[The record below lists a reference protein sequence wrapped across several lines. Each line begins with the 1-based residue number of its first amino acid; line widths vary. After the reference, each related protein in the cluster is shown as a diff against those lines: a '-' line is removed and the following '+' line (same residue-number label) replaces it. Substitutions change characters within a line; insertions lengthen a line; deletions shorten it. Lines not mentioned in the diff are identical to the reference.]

1 MTTHLEPNK
10 TFPILETERLV
21 LRQFTPADARD
32 MLAYLSDPV
41 VMKYYGLAP
50 FESEQDALDE
60 IDWYTSIF
68 QKKTGIRWGITL
80 KGTDQV
86 IGSCGYLNWSTQHY
100 RSEVGAELSKEH
112 WNKGI
117 MTEAFQAILQYGFDH
132 MALVRIQGLMEL
144 ENIASQKLC
153 EKSGFIREGLLR
165 KYEYTVGKFDDMYMY
180 SLLKEDFSVVS

>member
-1 MTTHLEPNK
+1 MTTQLKSNK
-10 TFPILETERLV
+10 TFPVLETERLV
-21 LRQFTPADARD
+21 LREVTPADAGD
-32 MLAYLSDPV
+32 MLIYLSDPD

-60 IDWYTSIF
+60 IAWYSSIF

-80 KGTDQV
+80 KGTEQV
-86 IGSCGYLNWSTQHY
+86 IGSCGFLNWSSQHY

-132 MALVRIQGLMEL
+132 MELVRIQGLMEL
-144 ENIASQKLC
+144 ENIASWKLC
-153 EKSGFIREGLLR
+153 EKNGFIREGLLR

-180 SLLKEDFSVVS
+180 SLLKEDFLARS